1 LRNDLTEAQI
11 QALRQ
16 ENIGR
21 LFLRAHRAF
30 AELAYEKLHERGHRG
45 LSIIHTALLAHLDMR
60 GTQVTTL
67 ADRAGITKQAMGR
80 LVDELEAKG
89 YVESAPDPADG
100 RAKRVTFTE
109 RGWQFLL
116 DAYEV
121 KQEIEAAYAAVLGED
136 GMAQLRASL
145 EKLLNS
151 ANYSDSVER

>member
-1 LRNDLTEAQI
+1 LRSDLTEEQI

-30 AELAYEKLHERGHRG
+30 GELAYKKLHDRGHDG
-45 LSIIHTALLAHLDMR
+45 LSIVHTALLAHLDMH

-80 LVDELEAKG
+80 LVDELEGKG

-109 RGWQFLL
+109 RGWQFLT

-121 KQEIEAAYAAVLGED
+121 KLEIEAIYTSVLGEE
-136 GMAQLRASL
+136 GMTQLRDSL
-145 EKLLNS
+145 EKVAEITS
-151 ANYSDSVER
+151 SKSVES

>member
-1 LRNDLTEAQI
+1 MRNDLTEAQI
-11 QALRQ
+11 QALRE

-30 AELAYEKLHERGHRG
+30 GELAYEKLHKRGHDG
-45 LSIIHTALLAHLDMR
+45 LSIVHTALLAHLDMH

-80 LVDELEAKG
+80 LVDELESKG
-89 YVESAPDPADG
+89 YVESAPDPTDG

-109 RGWQFLL
+109 RGWQFLT

-121 KQEIEAAYAAVLGED
+121 KLEIEVAYSSILGED
-136 GMAQLRASL
+136 GMVQLRAAL
-145 EKLLNS
+145 EKLLENASTS
-151 ANYSDSVER
+151 ADL